1 MSLLGFDALGRL
13 ALGQLPGSSSIPQ
26 ALIAKITAMAK
37 VRAQG
42 TQLSALQAK
51 ADASAFLKAQTTFT
65 GVLSTKAKAQLSA
78 RAPGGVILKS
88 IVKAQAKARVAPG
101 YLLFARAMMASSGL
115 SSLHLEGTLTPTRL
129 PLLLNSVSQYGAS
142 YWKGRD

>member
-13 ALGQLPGSSSIPQ
+13 ALGQLPGSASVSQ
-26 ALIAKITAMAK
+26 ALTARIGAMVK
-37 VRAQG
+37 LRAQG

-51 ADASAFLKAQTTFT
+51 ITASAALKAQTTPT
-65 GVLSTKAKAQLSA
+65 GVISARAKTQLSA
-78 RAPGGVILKS
+78 RAPGGVILRS
-88 IVKAQAKARVAPG
+88 IVNAQAKARTSPG

-115 SSLHLEGTLTPTRL
+115 SSLHLEGTTTPTRL
-129 PLLLNSVSQYGAS
+129 PLLLNPGSQYGAS